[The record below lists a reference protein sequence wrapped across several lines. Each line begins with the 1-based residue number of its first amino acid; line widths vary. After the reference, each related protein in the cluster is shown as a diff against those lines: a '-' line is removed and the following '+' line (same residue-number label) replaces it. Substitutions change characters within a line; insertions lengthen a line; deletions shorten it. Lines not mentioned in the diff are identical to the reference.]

1 MKTKTILSL
10 IPLFFLAA
18 TLFSQ
23 AVTDGLIAY
32 YSFSKGAAMDESG
45 QLNHGSLVGKVKPVA
60 DRFGNDCSAMH
71 FDGGSYIVVPSSPSL
86 ESPSREVT
94 ITAWFMLE
102 PGSIDARTQLEWVTV
117 VCKSNQRSE
126 DDDAPQ
132 YRLQLTERTISLNTE
147 FTEEMNESWELNK
160 WYFVAMTYNGSMVKA
175 YLDGKPFF
183 SYPYFGALDRTS
195 APLEIGRDMPGN
207 QEYFVGTLDDILIF
221 DRALSEKEIQK
232 VFKDKSNKVLNYVP
246 CPEEENKEPIRPAK
260 PLERTE
266 PKPQSPAPPADFPQI
281 QQPPS
286 QEQEPTEDPFQPNA
300 PIAQN
305 PPPKEDLPS
314 IDTESGKPSG
324 LIPGKEMI
332 WNGDTVMLQE
342 TVIVKSP
349 NITIYPYDHRKE
361 DGDIISLN
369 INGIWLMEH
378 YSLRLYGKDE
388 KRAKLSV
395 IPNQENYLISKA
407 WNLGDIPPN
416 TLTLEIDDGVGDPQ
430 VVTIESEIGKSG
442 AIKIIYEPDK

>member
-1 MKTKTILSL
+1 MKTKAIFSFISFLILSSS
-10 IPLFFLAA
+10 
-18 TLFSQ
+18 LFSQ

-32 YSFSKGAAMDESG
+32 YPFSKGAAMDESG

-60 DRFGNDCSAMH
+60 DRFGNDCSAMY
-71 FDGGSYIVVPSSPSL
+71 FDGGGYIVVPSSPSL

-94 ITAWFMLE
+94 ITAWFMLD
-102 PGSIDARTQLEWVTV
+102 PGSIDPRTQLEWITV

-126 DDDAPQ
+126 NDDAPQ

-160 WYFVAMTYNGSMVKA
+160 WYFVAMTYNGSTVKA
-175 YLDGKPFF
+175 YLDGKAFF
-183 SYPYFGALDRTS
+183 SYPYFGALDKTS

-207 QEYFVGTLDDILIF
+207 QEYFVGTLDDILIY
-221 DRALSEKEIQK
+221 DRALSQKEIQK
-232 VFKDKSNKVLNYVP
+232 LFKDRSNKVLNYVP
-246 CPEEENKEPIRPAK
+246 CPEESK
-260 PLERTE
+260 PQPVQPSQPLKRTE
-266 PKPQSPAPPADFPQI
+266 EQPETPAPPQPNIPQI
-281 QQPPS
+281 PQ
-286 QEQEPTEDPFQPNA
+286 QEQEPSEDPFQPNE
-300 PIAQN
+300 PIVQD
-305 PPPKEDLPS
+305 PPAKQDLPT
-314 IDTESGKPSG
+314 IDTESGTPSG
-324 LIPGKEMI
+324 MIPGKEMI

-342 TVIVKSP
+342 TVVVKSP

-388 KRAKLSV
+388 KKAKLSV
-395 IPNQENYLISKA
+395 IPHQENYLISKA

-442 AIKIIYEPDK
+442 AIKIVYEPDK